1 MIDKLSN
8 SELIKLLLPLA
19 IIQLGLTVFS
29 IYRLSKDKVKYLP
42 KWAWF
47 LIIIF
52 GEILGCLIFL
62 TIGRERE

>member
-1 MIDKLSN
+1 MLNKLSN
-8 SELIKLLLPLA
+8 PELIKLILPLF

-29 IYRLSKDKVKYLP
+29 IYRLSKDKVKYIP
-42 KWAWF
+42 KWAWL

-52 GEILGCLIFL
+52 GEILGCIIFL

>member
-1 MIDKLSN
+1 MLNKLSN
-8 SELIKLLLPLA
+8 PELIKLILPLF

-42 KWAWF
+42 KWAWL

-52 GEILGCLIFL
+52 GETLGCIIFL